1 MFPSPTLLRY
11 CSPILTIPWILCLL
25 HLFCSFLVFSGK
37 PHGPLEVFNDDPL
50 KAYNKIWRPAAKV
63 LTGSYRSAFWMGALA
78 WNGKWHPPS
87 YYDINNPSKPPL
99 ISSSIAAL
107 NISRTLVATRPP
119 EPRSSS
125 EFFRNFVKAPPE
137 AYELKECKLQQ
148 QCSHYSTKFS
158 FPLTARKFIFNASSR
173 TNFER
178 VSCAPSI
185 LVPGFQKSASSFLF
199 FAISS
204 HPQVL
209 QPLVGTCNVTRIRV
223 PDLNWSTLPCFPL

>member
-1 MFPSPTLLRY
+1 
-11 CSPILTIPWILCLL
+11 LL
-25 HLFCSFLVFSGK
+25 HFSSSFLIFSGK
-37 PHGPLEVFNDDPL
+37 PHGPLEVFADNPL

-63 LTGSYRSAFWMGALA
+63 LTGTDRSAFWMGALA

-87 YYDINNPSKPPL
+87 FYTIDNPRMPPL

-107 NISRTLVATRPP
+107 NISRKLVATRPP
-119 EPRSSS
+119 EPRVLS
-125 EFFRNFVKAPPE
+125 EFYKNYVKAPPE
-137 AYELKECKLQQ
+137 AYELKECNLQQ

-199 FAISS
+199 YAISS

-209 QPLVGTCNVTRIRV
+209 QPLVGKCIRAVLCVPALLNVFFLPFLIVLLCITMQA
-223 PDLNWSTLPCFPL
+223 LN